1 MDIIQ
6 LFEDEVID
14 TIINIIKKEFENN
27 KNKYKTVELFNFPN
41 ELSEDIITLAK
52 DLKKRFMNN
61 SNNEDLKKDFESLSD
76 KITDFIFKIK
86 ISSLCD

>member
-61 SNNEDLKKDFESLSD
+61 SNNEHLKKEFESLSD
-76 KITDFIFKIK
+76 KISYLVKK
-86 ISSLCD
+86 YNK